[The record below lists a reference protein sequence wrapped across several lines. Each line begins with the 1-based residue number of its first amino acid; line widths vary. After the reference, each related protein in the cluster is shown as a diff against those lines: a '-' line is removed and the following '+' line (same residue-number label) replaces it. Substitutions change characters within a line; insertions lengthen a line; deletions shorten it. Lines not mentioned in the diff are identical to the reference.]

1 MGRGNAATPALIMF
15 VMGII
20 GLLVAAVEQIAYDQN
35 YVIQKAVEAGELPGL
50 QILTI
55 VLFLIIGAILAALKS
70 K

>member
-20 GLLVAAVEQIAYDQN
+20 GLFIAVVEQIAYDQN
-35 YVIQKAVEAGELPGL
+35 YVITKAVEAGELPGL